1 MPWKGKC
8 DGCLDGPGP
17 VRLSFPVNGPTQH
30 PREQPLSM
38 SMTAPADQQVRLHL
52 SRDTLVRLVDLQARA
67 LAAGYRKPT
76 YSELIQAAVSRID
89 PSDLGTLLEGARR

>member
-1 MPWKGKC
+1 
-8 DGCLDGPGP
+8 
-17 VRLSFPVNGPTQH
+17 
-30 PREQPLSM
+30 M
-38 SMTAPADQQVRLHL
+38 SMTAPAGHEVRLHL
-52 SRDTLVRLVDLQARA
+52 SRDTLVRLVELQASA